1 MRILL
6 LVFALLDKLMLV
18 EFARLNAELISL
30 LMQVEIVI
38 VALLMKFPQMVF
50 VFAKQAIQ
58 GLRVGSVPFLVLL
71 AEFKLMVVVG
81 HVLLALYTMLT

>member
-1 MRILL
+1 
-6 LVFALLDKLMLV
+6 
-18 EFARLNAELISL
+18 
-30 LMQVEIVI
+30 MQVEIAI

-58 GLRVGSVPFLVLL
+58 GFRVGSVPFLVLL
-71 AEFKLMVVVG
+71 AGFKLMVVVG